1 MATLINADTS
11 DGLKLTSDTSGLIEF
26 QLAGVTKAGV
36 NATGLTGDGSQLT
49 GLPTPLAG
57 NGPAFRAT
65 SSGSAQTISAATH
78 TKILYPTEV
87 FDTNS
92 DYDAATSVFTP
103 TVAGYYQVS
112 GSIYIAG
119 SQTRTY
125 FSLYKNGSL
134 YIVMSDTSASMTNF
148 TNSGSALV
156 EMNGTTDNIAMYV
169 YTTQT
174 SIGGSATRLWF
185 SAHLARVA

>member
-1 MATLINADTS
+1 M
-11 DGLKLTSDTSGLIEF
+11 
-26 QLAGVTKAGV
+26 VTKVYGTQGVDKVQDNVIATADLQDGAVTAAKIASGVAG
-36 NATGLTGDGSQLT
+36 T
-49 GLPTPLAG
+49 
-57 NGPAFRAT
+57 GPAFRAT